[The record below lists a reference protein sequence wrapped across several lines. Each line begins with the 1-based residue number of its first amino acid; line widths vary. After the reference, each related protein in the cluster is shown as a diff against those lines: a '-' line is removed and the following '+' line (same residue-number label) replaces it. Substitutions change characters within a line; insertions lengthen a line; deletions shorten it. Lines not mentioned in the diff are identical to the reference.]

1 MIGKSSLKGVW
12 FSLFTQ
18 IPICHFVDGN
28 ARCFIGTKGRGEDYS
43 QTVKAAY
50 RAKCRTEH
58 PDVGGTDGRFREI
71 AWAYEDC
78 TRLVHE
84 RNHINNGE
92 TPL

>member
-1 MIGKSSLKGVW
+1 MATQGALLALKVVEKTIPSS
-12 FSLFTQ
+12 S
-18 IPICHFVDGN
+18 I
-28 ARCFIGTKGRGEDYS
+28 E
-43 QTVKAAY
+43 TVKAAY